1 MGIERSK
8 SGRIES
14 IQSRVSEQSSKG
26 IKTKLEKSNKI
37 EDLQELPD
45 GGVIRENG
53 KRKKVREKKREEIYK
68 IPTRCKKVETSR
80 YKKYGGYLI
89 GGPR

>member
-1 MGIERSK
+1 M
-8 SGRIES
+8 
-14 IQSRVSEQSSKG
+14 
-26 IKTKLEKSNKI
+26 
-37 EDLQELPD
+37 PD

-53 KRKKVREKKREEIYK
+53 KRKKKVRGKKREEIYK

-80 YKKYGGYLI
+80 YKNYGGYLI